1 MKPRIFLLL
10 SFQLLF
16 CAFSFCA
23 QRATSKLAR
32 QIITASPSQQSEVER
47 ACHLFECTPGFLIVL
62 KNIARSHGSPSQK
75 GYWYELEK
83 ALLIHKMH
91 SSERQPRVVQSFGT
105 IVQSP
110 AGNEQREFD
119 IIALQGNSSTFYE
132 CKNRKWRSD
141 LKKLE
146 AQFIHQQR
154 IVAALRAQGND
165 VEYVVASKQPFP
177 PRWKHFFEMHAIETE
192 LD

>member
-10 SFQLLF
+10 SFQLFF

-23 QRATSKLAR
+23 QRATSKLVQ
-32 QIITASPSQQSEVER
+32 QIITASPNQQSEVER

-62 KNIARSHGSPSQK
+62 QNIARSHGSPSQK

-83 ALLIHKMH
+83 ALRIHQIH
-91 SSERQPRVVQSFGT
+91 NSDRQPRVVQSFGT

-110 AGNEQREFD
+110 TGNEQREFD
-119 IIALQGNSSTFYE
+119 IIALQDKIRTFYE

-141 LKKLE
+141 RKKLE
-146 AQFIHQQR
+146 AQFIDQQR
-154 IVAALRAQGND
+154 IVKALHAQGNA
-165 VEYVVASKQPFP
+165 VGYVVASKQPFP